1 MFSAILS
8 ILNYKILL
16 SKCDISQEHAGL
28 LKGLEKLIDKLQL
41 RSLSWE
47 PNMAVMPSH
56 NLPVGTMLF
65 TNAD

>member
-28 LKGLEKLIDKLQL
+28 LKGLEKLIDKYTVEIFKLGTKYG
-41 RSLSWE
+41 
-47 PNMAVMPSH
+47 SH
-56 NLPVGTMLF
+56 
-65 TNAD
+65 ASS